1 MAALVFVGLRIAIC
15 FISRIAFA
23 SMLYNFAILRSKIL
37 KFGAA
42 KDLEIR
48 YGKAILNFK
57 YFIKGQNAP
66 NFYMSRGF
74 DDRLR

>member
-1 MAALVFVGLRIAIC
+1 MAALVFVGMWIAIC

-42 KDLEIR
+42 KGPKIR
-48 YGKAILNFK
+48 QDKAILNFK

-66 NFYMSRGF
+66 NFYISMGF
-74 DDRLR
+74 DDRLW

>member
-23 SMLYNFAILRSKIL
+23 SMLYNLAILRSKIL
-37 KFGAA
+37 KFRAA

-48 YGKAILNFK
+48 YDKAILNFK
-57 YFIKGQNAP
+57 YFIRIKG
-66 NFYMSRGF
+66 
-74 DDRLR
+74 

>member
-15 FISRIAFA
+15 FI
-23 SMLYNFAILRSKIL
+23 LR
-37 KFGAA
+37 FGAA